1 MTPRGPGRSQGLLG
15 SRSAGCRRL
24 RLPVLA
30 GMLGVLTVSLSGCS
44 WSEALALGWPRG
56 ITPEADFNRQL
67 WIGAVIASL
76 VVGVIVWGLIF
87 WTSAFHRKK
96 ATDTE
101 LPRQFGYNMPLEL
114 VLTVTP
120 FLIISVLFYFT
131 VVVQEKMLHLA
142 SDPEVVVDVTS
153 FQWNW
158 KFGYQKVDFKDGT
171 LHYDGADPAR
181 KAAMVSK
188 PEGIDKRGEEL
199 VGPIRGF
206 NTEDRTYLNF
216 DKVETVGTSTE
227 IPVLVLPAGKRIEF
241 QLASAD
247 VIHGFWVPEFLF
259 KRDVMPDP
267 AANHS
272 VNVFQVAEINRAGA
286 FVGRCAEMCG
296 TYHSMMNFE
305 VRVVQPNDFKAYLQQ
320 RIAGKTNAQALQA
333 IAQSPFAVTTHPFD
347 TRRGQLA
354 PQASK

>member
-1 MTPRGPGRSQGLLG
+1 VTSRGPGCSQGLLG
-15 SRSAGCRRL
+15 SRSAGFRRL
-24 RLPVLA
+24 RLAVLA
-30 GMLGVLTVSLSGCS
+30 GMLTVSLSGCS
-44 WSEALALGWPRG
+44 WSEALSLGWPRG

-76 VVGVIVWGLIF
+76 VVGVLVWGLIF

-142 SDPEVVVDVTS
+142 SDPEVVVDVTP

-171 LHYDGADPAR
+171 LRYDGADPAR

-188 PEGIDKRGEEL
+188 PEGKDKRGEEL
-199 VGPIRGF
+199 VGPIRGL
-206 NTEDRTYLNF
+206 NTSDRTYLNF

-227 IPVLVLPAGKRIEF
+227 IPILVLPAGKRIEF

-259 KRDVMPDP
+259 KRDVMPFP

-272 VNVFQVAEINRAGA
+272 VNVFQVEQITRTGA

-320 RIAGKTNAQALQA
+320 RIGGKTNAQALQA
-333 IAQSPFAVTTHPFD
+333 IAQSPLAVTTHPFD
-347 TRRGQLA
+347 TRRGEMA

>member
-1 MTPRGPGRSQGLLG
+1 VTPRGPGRSQGLLR

-24 RLPVLA
+24 RLPVLT

-241 QLASAD
+241 QMASAD
-247 VIHGFWVPEFLF
+247 VVHAFWVPEFLF

-272 VNVFQVAEINRAGA
+272 VNVFQVAEINRTGA

-354 PQASK
+354 AQASK

>member
-1 MTPRGPGRSQGLLG
+1 MTSRGPGCSQGLLG
-15 SRSAGCRRL
+15 SRSSGFRRL
-24 RLPVLA
+24 RLAVLA
-30 GMLGVLTVSLSGCS
+30 GMLGVLTVTLSGCS
-44 WSEALALGWPRG
+44 WSEALSLGWPRG

-87 WTSAFHRKK
+87 WSSAFHRKK

-171 LHYDGADPAR
+171 LKFDGADPAR

-188 PEGIDKRGEEL
+188 PEGKDKRGEEL
-199 VGPIRGF
+199 VGP
-206 NTEDRTYLNF
+206 
-216 DKVETVGTSTE
+216 
-227 IPVLVLPAGKRIEF
+227 
-241 QLASAD
+241 
-247 VIHGFWVPEFLF
+247 
-259 KRDVMPDP
+259 
-267 AANHS
+267 
-272 VNVFQVAEINRAGA
+272 
-286 FVGRCAEMCG
+286 
-296 TYHSMMNFE
+296 
-305 VRVVQPNDFKAYLQQ
+305 
-320 RIAGKTNAQALQA
+320 
-333 IAQSPFAVTTHPFD
+333 
-347 TRRGQLA
+347 
-354 PQASK
+354 

>member
-1 MTPRGPGRSQGLLG
+1 VTPRGPGRSQGLLG
-15 SRSAGCRRL
+15 SRSAEFHRL

-30 GMLGVLTVSLSGCS
+30 VTLGVLAVTLTGCS
-44 WSEALALGWPRG
+44 WSEALSLGWPRG
-56 ITPEADFNRQL
+56 ITPEADLNRQL

-87 WTSAFHRKK
+87 WSSAFHRKK
-96 ATDTE
+96 DTDAE

-171 LHYDGADPAR
+171 LKYDGADPAR

-188 PEGIDKRGEEL
+188 PEGKDKHGEEL
-199 VGPIRGF
+199 VGPVRGL

-241 QLASAD
+241 QLVSAD
-247 VIHGFWVPEFLF
+247 VIHAFWVPEFLF
-259 KRDVMPDP
+259 KRDVMPNP
-267 AANHS
+267 EANHS
-272 VNVFQVAEINRAGA
+272 VNVFQVGEITRTGA

-333 IAQSPFAVTTHPFD
+333 IDQSPVAVTTHPFD

-354 PQASK
+354 TQASK